1 MSNTQ
6 RMSDEDFEAY
16 ETDDA
21 CGMLLMESVADK
33 DNTIVELWGW
43 MQAERA
49 KVERVEAHAELNIL
63 IASATAHRACT
74 GTEHNPQNGKLHGC
88 CVVCGVQW
96 PCETGKIYLMA
107 QEPKE

>member
-49 KVERVEAHAELNIL
+49 AVERVESLDVHEFHCYHPILSNRRFVELKDIQAA
-63 IASATAHRACT
+63 IH
-74 GTEHNPQNGKLHGC
+74 P
-88 CVVCGVQW
+88 
-96 PCETGKIYLMA
+96 P
-107 QEPKE
+107 QEPKK